1 MNTEQQRRALIGAGI
16 QNIAGGIDTFTG
28 GMLQQNYIDA
38 MTGGGTTTN
47 PLLRQ
52 TSYNPQ
58 QKFLS
63 GNVKPISFIS

>member
-38 MTGGGTTTN
+38 MTGGGGQGLGRRIAPIGLGSST
-47 PLLRQ
+47 P
-52 TSYNPQ
+52 SSV
-58 QKFLS
+58 S
-63 GNVKPISFIS
+63 GMSAIMG